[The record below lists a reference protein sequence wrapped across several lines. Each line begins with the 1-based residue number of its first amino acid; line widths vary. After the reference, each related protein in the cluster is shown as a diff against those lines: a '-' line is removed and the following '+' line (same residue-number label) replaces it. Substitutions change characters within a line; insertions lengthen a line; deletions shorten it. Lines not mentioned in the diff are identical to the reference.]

1 MSISP
6 FDAALKS
13 GKPLEIYAVDCSE
26 CGNEW
31 YVPKHPEF
39 LPKFCTYCGVKFEYM
54 ERENTKTTPAE

>member
-39 LPKFCTYCGVKFEYM
+39 LPKFCTYCGVMFDHM
-54 ERENTKTTPAE
+54 EREEVAKTE